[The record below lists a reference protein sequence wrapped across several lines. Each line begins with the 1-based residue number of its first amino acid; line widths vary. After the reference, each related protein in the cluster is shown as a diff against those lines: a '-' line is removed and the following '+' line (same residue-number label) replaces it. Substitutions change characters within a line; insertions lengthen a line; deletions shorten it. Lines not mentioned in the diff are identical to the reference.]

1 MPGQSVKML
10 GTPQSLNN
18 LSRRSMLIGMAVS
31 GVALLASCGQG
42 SGKVAAN
49 IAPDG
54 ELEDRVNIYSW
65 GDYDDPELLSDF
77 KKKFGT
83 IVQADAYGSNE
94 EMIAKLAAS
103 RGTSGYDLIVP
114 TGLMIPQMVEHRLI
128 QELDHSLIPNLDT
141 LDGNFTD
148 QYFDPGNRYS
158 VCKAWGTT
166 GFVYDKVRHTG
177 SYTSWSDFLDLAA
190 TEASGRTAVLEDAWE
205 VTSIALGH
213 LGENMNTEN
222 AAVLRDAR
230 NLIVNDLAPHIR
242 AYVGNAATAMSQGS
256 FSLMQAFN
264 GDARQGILDADDP
277 DRWEFVFPTP
287 SANLWM
293 DNWCIA
299 TGAQHPDAAHKFID
313 WIIAEDQALV
323 ECDYI
328 GYPTGSKVFLDTS
341 VEEEFDLPELIFP
354 TQEVLDRL
362 TASEFKGME
371 ARTNILTDAQAR
383 SGV

>member
-1 MPGQSVKML
+1 MHGQSVKML

-114 TGLMIPQMVEHRLI
+114 TGLMIPQMVQHKLI

-158 VCKAWGTT
+158 VCKAWG
-166 GFVYDKVRHTG
+166 R
-177 SYTSWSDFLDLAA
+177 
-190 TEASGRTAVLEDAWE
+190 
-205 VTSIALGH
+205 
-213 LGENMNTEN
+213 
-222 AAVLRDAR
+222 
-230 NLIVNDLAPHIR
+230 
-242 AYVGNAATAMSQGS
+242 
-256 FSLMQAFN
+256 
-264 GDARQGILDADDP
+264 
-277 DRWEFVFPTP
+277 
-287 SANLWM
+287 
-293 DNWCIA
+293 
-299 TGAQHPDAAHKFID
+299 
-313 WIIAEDQALV
+313 
-323 ECDYI
+323 
-328 GYPTGSKVFLDTS
+328 
-341 VEEEFDLPELIFP
+341 
-354 TQEVLDRL
+354 
-362 TASEFKGME
+362 
-371 ARTNILTDAQAR
+371 
-383 SGV
+383 